1 MIVVAEVVVVIV
13 LMDGGVVVGD
23 VAVYGAATVPFVV
36 VVIFA
41 GTAVEVAGVFS
52 VVVDRIVIFGFVVVV
67 DVCDSSDVFV
77 LEVSVPLVV
86 VELAV
91 TDVVTFVVV
100 VVTVVVGLSDR
111 VEKFVGAVDVVN
123 GEVADVIS
131 GLLAVVVEML
141 VVVAG
146 VAEVDV

>member
-1 MIVVAEVVVVIV
+1 VIVVAEVVVVIV